1 MRIYEQIHEI
11 HLTEMDKSVV
21 GGWLF
26 ICNINMFNNPI
37 FTFFLCT
44 TLAVLLWVDI
54 LAMYA
59 MYMMMAYLTNV
70 WKLGFTRAAA
80 IVNVF
85 WGVTTILPLPLAFLV
100 ETITGNYWML
110 LLSSFSYSAVKQ
122 IL

>member
-1 MRIYEQIHEI
+1 
-11 HLTEMDKSVV
+11 
-21 GGWLF
+21 
-26 ICNINMFNNPI
+26 MFTRVFLYMLLNY
-37 FTFFLCT
+37 TSFFLCS

-70 WKLGFTRAAA
+70 WKFGFTRAAA

-85 WGVTTILPLPLAFLV
+85 WGVTTILPLPLAFLA

-110 LLSSFSYSAVKQ
+110 LLSSFSYSAVKNNPFFNT
-122 IL
+122 I